1 MDMQG
6 ILFIVLIVILFIL
19 SVLFLP
25 YWLIMRSV
33 PKVIRAFRQKNAVGE
48 NNAMT
53 IEELELKPKSI
64 FRRMFTRRDYSQ
76 NALQFLIRADVVDIT
91 EEGKFFLN
99 EEKLMFSKWRHL

>member
-1 MDMQG
+1 MDASG
-6 ILFIVLIVILFIL
+6 ILFIILIVILFVM
-19 SVLFLP
+19 SVIFIP
-25 YWLIMRSV
+25 YWLTMHAV
-33 PKVIRAFRQKNAVGE
+33 PKVIKAFRHKNAVGE
-48 NNAMT
+48 KSAMT

-64 FRRMFTRRDYSQ
+64 FRRLYTRRDYSQ

>member
-6 ILFIVLIVILFIL
+6 ILFIIFLVILFAL

-25 YWLIMRSV
+25 YWLIMRAV
-33 PKVIRAFRQKNAVGE
+33 PKVIRTFRQKNAVGE

-64 FRRMFTRRDYSQ
+64 FRRMYTRRDYSQ
-76 NALQFLIRADVVDIT
+76 NALQFLIRADVIDIT

>member
-6 ILFIVLIVILFIL
+6 ILFIVLLVILFIL

-33 PKVIRAFRQKNAVGE
+33 PKVIRTFRQKNAVGAK
-48 NNAMT
+48 NAMT

-76 NALQFLIRADVVDIT
+76 TALQFLIRADVVDIT

>member
-1 MDMQG
+1 MDTSG
-6 ILFIVLIVILFIL
+6 ILFIILLVILFIL
-19 SVLFLP
+19 SVIFIP
-25 YWLIMRSV
+25 YWLTMHAV
-33 PKVIRAFRQKNAVGE
+33 PKVIKAFRQKNAVGE
-48 NNAMT
+48 KNAMT

-64 FRRMFTRRDYSQ
+64 FRRMYTRRDYSQ